1 MSETR
6 YARLA
11 ADDLTGRSKNTV
23 PQADAVGAELA
34 PESELIGRVLRL
46 VKAHPDGLS
55 TSDIARAA
63 SATHPRV
70 TRVLLQLEREREVY
84 STTFKGG
91 SIKVWFPNGRLV
103 HPYLE
108 IFKEIRGRTYRMSVQ
123 DARYGNAV
131 QVQERSF
138 SVLTGE
144 RVEGAVFVDLNGLD
158 DLIQGLTDLKSR
170 FERMETERRAKQ

>member
-11 ADDLTGRSKNTV
+11 AADLSGRSRNPV
-23 PQADAVGAELA
+23 PEAEPRVGVLA
-34 PESELIGRVLRL
+34 PESELMGQVLRL

-131 QVQERSF
+131 QIQERSF

-144 RVEGAVFVDLNGLD
+144 RVEGAVFVDLSGLG
-158 DLIQGLTDLKSR
+158 DLIEGLSDLKSR
-170 FERMETERRAKQ
+170 FERMDTERREKK